1 MFSLLKLILASF
13 FTIIIADYIWLGLIA
28 KKFYVDQLTP
38 IGRITGDK
46 FEPILWAAA
55 IVYLLLAVGIV
66 FFALPKVDLQA
77 NYGTTFAIGALL
89 GLVVYG
95 VYDMTNYLTLK
106 DYPIQ
111 IALADTAWGSVV
123 CGLATM
129 AARFVRDM

>member
-1 MFSLLKLILASF
+1 MFSLLKLLLVSF
-13 FTIIIADYIWLGLIA
+13 FTILIADYIWLGLIA
-28 KKFYVDQLTP
+28 KNFYVTQLIS
-38 IGRITGDK
+38 IGRISGDK
-46 FEPILWAAA
+46 FEPVLWAAG

-77 NYGTTFAIGALL
+77 SYVTTFAIGALL

-95 VYDMTNYLTLK
+95 VYDMTNYSTLK

-111 IALADTAWGSVV
+111 IAMADLAWGSFV
-123 CGLATM
+123 CGLATT